1 MAERAAERCTAPRS
15 PGATICEEGATFAV
29 LSRNAE
35 SIHVCLFDERDR
47 ETGRFRLPQREGD
60 LHFGF
65 LPRIGALQRYGLR
78 ADGPWAP
85 EAGHRFDPAKLLV
98 DPYAT
103 RLDRAFAY
111 DPVLAAP
118 RDGARDTS
126 SLVPK
131 AIIEAAG
138 PDATSRVP
146 GAPRLI
152 YELCVK
158 AYSHLDD
165 GAPLALRGTLGALAS
180 PHVIERFVKLGVSH
194 VELMPVAAWIDERHL
209 PPLGLANAWGYNPVA
224 FMALDPRL
232 APGGFA
238 DLRRLV
244 EAMGAAGVGVILDV
258 VFNHSGESD
267 EFGPTLSL
275 RGLDNALYYR
285 HAPDGRLI
293 NDAGCGNILAYDEP
307 VVIRL
312 VLDALRRFAKVG
324 ISGFRFD
331 LATTLGRRTDGFSAD
346 APLLAAIAG
355 DPALRDLTL
364 IAEPWDV
371 GPGGYQLGRFR
382 QPWLEWN
389 DRYRD
394 DVRRFWRGDRH
405 AAGPFATRISGSSD
419 LFQSSGRAPSTSVNF
434 LAAHDGYSLR
444 DLVSYSIKRNLRN
457 GEDNRDGNFFEI
469 SWNCGQE
476 GEVSEPARLA
486 RRACD
491 VRAMLATLFL
501 SRGTPMLTAGDEFGR
516 TQHGNNNAYAQD
528 NETTWLDWAA
538 RDASL
543 AEFVA
548 SLLHLRAALPALRE
562 DRFLTGA
569 PVSIMGHA
577 DAAWT
582 RADGCAFEDGDWA
595 DADFIGLTLVPACEA
610 GDRVHLM
617 FNRGFVDVGAKLPA
631 TAGAWR
637 LMLDSARPG
646 PDHQSL
652 FDGDAVATARSVLAF
667 VETDVAQGRM
677 FGRSSPA
684 PCA

>member
-1 MAERAAERCTAPRS
+1 MADRAAERCAAPLS
-15 PGATICEEGATFAV
+15 PGAAIREDGATFAV

-35 SIHVCLFDERDR
+35 SIHICLFDERDR
-47 ETGRFRLPQREGD
+47 ETDRFRLPQREGD

-65 LPRIGALQRYGLR
+65 VPAIGARQRYGLR

-111 DPVLAAP
+111 DPLLAAP
-118 RDGARDTS
+118 RDSAHDTS

-131 AIIEAAG
+131 AMIEAAG
-138 PDATSRVP
+138 SDAPSCVP

-152 YELCVK
+152 YEVCVK
-158 AYSHLDD
+158 AHSQLDD
-165 GAPLALRGTLGALAS
+165 EAPLALRGTLGALAS
-180 PHVIERFVKLGVSH
+180 PHVIERFVRLGVSH

-209 PPLGLANAWGYNPVA
+209 PPLGLSNAWGYNPVA

-232 APGGFA
+232 APDGFA

-331 LATTLGRRTDGFSAD
+331 LATTLGRRADGFSAD

-371 GPGGYQLGRFR
+371 GPHGYQLGRFR
-382 QPWLEWN
+382 PPWLEWN
-389 DRYRD
+389 DKYRD

-419 LFQSSGRAPSTSVNF
+419 LFQSPERSPSASVNF
-434 LAAHDGYSLR
+434 LAAHDGFSLR
-444 DLVSYSIKRNLRN
+444 DLVSYSVKRNSDN
-457 GEDNRDGNFFEI
+457 GEDNRDGNPYEI
-469 SWNCGQE
+469 AWNCGQE
-476 GEVSEPARLA
+476 GETAEPARMA

-548 SLLHLRAALPALRE
+548 SLQRLRAALSALRE

-569 PVSIMGHA
+569 PVAAMAHA
-577 DAAWT
+577 DAVWT
-582 RADGCAFEDGDWA
+582 RADGCAFEDSDWP
-595 DADFIGLTLVPACEA
+595 DADFIGLTLAPTCQA
-610 GDRVHLM
+610 GERTHLL
-617 FNRGFVDVGAKLPA
+617 FNRGFEDVRAKLPA

-637 LMLDSARPG
+637 LALDSAQAG
-646 PDHQSL
+646 ADQQGL
-652 FDGDAVATARSVLAF
+652 FDGEAIATARSVLAF
-667 VETDVAQGRM
+667 VETDVVRM
-677 FGRSSPA
+677 QSPGPA
-684 PCA
+684 G